1 MPISFLLEFGFG
13 QLFKWAQQRG
23 CQVPAALVINYLTLS
38 TLLCLFFLT
47 SGDLE
52 IAPAVVKVGLVT
64 GTSFISAML
73 IMTTALSLVRV
84 GSVLTAFRMAMLIP
98 IAASVLIWGETASP
112 LQALGIVLALAALA
126 LMTRA
131 SGGPAN
137 KMSRLGQMALIF
149 LVFCGQGA
157 SMTCLRWVRY
167 AGLEGQLLKVIMV
180 TGFTAGTLGILF
192 LLIRRIR
199 PNRIDIGTGVL
210 IGIYNLVG
218 LIALLTA
225 LNHVPGTIF
234 FPLLGCTV
242 VTLDNLAA
250 HFFWKERLD
259 RAALFGVGLA
269 LAAILIVT

>member
-1 MPISFLLEFGFG
+1 M
-13 QLFKWAQQRG
+13 
-23 CQVPAALVINYLTLS
+23 
-38 TLLCLFFLT
+38 
-47 SGDLE
+47 
-52 IAPAVVKVGLVT
+52 
-64 GTSFISAML
+64 
-73 IMTTALSLVRV
+73 RV

-242 VTLDNLAA
+242 VTLDNANIVIICFMTTGASDQRIAVPRGTSTRPKLVST
-250 HFFWKERLD
+250 
-259 RAALFGVGLA
+259 GVLEA
-269 LAAILIVT
+269 STR